1 MIERVAVIGAGTM
14 GLDIAQCFAAAG
26 RRVTVSDVN
35 AEIIGRAKARLSSAL
50 DKRAARGKITAREA
64 EDIRENIAFTVGL
77 EGCATAQLA
86 VEAVIEKAEIKRDIF
101 KTLSELCAPDAIFAS
116 NTSSISITEI
126 ACAARDP
133 GRIAGMHFFNPATSM
148 KLVEVIRGAFTT
160 DDTFAAVTAEAEA
173 IGKTPVAVN
182 EAPGFVVNRLLI
194 PMLNEA
200 IGLWAEGV
208 ASARDIDSAM
218 KLGCNHPMG
227 PLELADMI
235 GLDTVLFIME
245 TICRETGDPKYRPHT
260 RLRQLVRAGMLGR
273 KTGKGIYE
281 YGR

>member
-1 MIERVAVIGAGTM
+1 MIQRVAVIGAGTM
-14 GLDIAQCFAAAG
+14 GLDIAQCFASAG
-26 RRVTVSDVN
+26 RDVTVCDVSRDVI
-35 AEIIGRAKARLSSAL
+35 ASAKERLAGSLEKRVARAKMSA
-50 DKRAARGKITAREA
+50 DDAAAITR
-64 EDIRENIAFTVGL
+64 NISFTTEL
-77 EGCATAQLA
+77 ADCAAAQLA
-86 VEAVIEKAEIKRDIF
+86 LEAVIEKTEVKRGIF
-101 KTLSELCAPDAIFAS
+101 TALSGLCAPETILVS

-126 ACAARDP
+126 AAAAKDP
-133 GRIAGMHFFNPATSM
+133 GRVAGMHFFNPATSM

-160 DDTFAAVTAEAEA
+160 DETFEAVRAQAEA

-208 ASARDIDSAM
+208 ASPRDIDSAM

-235 GLDTVLFIME
+235 GLDVVLFIME

-273 KTGKGIYE
+273 KTKKGIYE
-281 YGR
+281 YN